1 VGTGFQLFTMR
12 QKNQSGAGAVNGT
25 ARFPTHANLGH
36 PARMKHAAAPI
47 SHVLR
52 HPVARA
58 GFRFLDSVTC
68 VSYTSQPRCNRAATQ
83 TVPQAPQGR
92 PPARSDRRER
102 GFRIADAMRNTS
114 KPQAPQGRPAA
125 RSDRRER
132 GFRIADAMRNT
143 RNPQIR
149 RLAQTVLHD
158 RGWRRNLRRT
168 SKFAL
173 RRLPSGPHT
182 RLPTG
187 PGVNQTTT
195 SFHRT
200 IRSTIPPACRG
211 RAIDCS

>member
-1 VGTGFQLFTMR
+1 MR

-36 PARMKHAAAPI
+36 PARMKHTAAPI

-68 VSYTSQPRCNRAATQ
+68 VSYTARPRCSRATQ
-83 TVPQAPQGR
+83 TVSQAPQGR
-92 PPARSDRRER
+92 PP
-102 GFRIADAMRNTS
+102 
-114 KPQAPQGRPAA
+114 A

-149 RLAQTVLHD
+149 RLAQTVLHH

>member
-1 VGTGFQLFTMR
+1 MR

-36 PARMKHAAAPI
+36 PARMKHTAAPI

-52 HPVARA
+52 HPIARA

-68 VSYTSQPRCNRAATQ
+68 VSYTSQPRCTC
-83 TVPQAPQGR
+83 
-92 PPARSDRRER
+92 
-102 GFRIADAMRNTS
+102 
-114 KPQAPQGRPAA
+114 KPA

-149 RLAQTVLHD
+149 RLAQTVLHH